1 MRAGTGRALT
11 FTLPPESGPNSAIL
25 LNILSYGRSRRSQG
39 KRPGPAGSPL
49 PQRPHSSRAGPGGGF
64 LAEGDESA
72 GLRSPRKRQLL
83 AADGVP
89 DAHSAPLSVRSD
101 PEWAAAATLCAG
113 ATRSLTLRTRRAV
126 AGCRWADLGWQG
138 PRKPGISSQLVAG
151 PDHLASQ
158 CQRNWLLE
166 VMRCRCQS
174 VTVLKLCS

>member
-49 PQRPHSSRAGPGGGF
+49 PQRPHSSRAAQEEGF
-64 LAEGDESA
+64 WPKEDESA

-89 DAHSAPLSVRSD
+89 EAHSAPLSVRSD

-113 ATRSLTLRTRRAV
+113 ATSSLTLRTRRAV
-126 AGCRWADLGWQG
+126 AGCRWADHGWQG

-158 CQRNWLLE
+158 
-166 VMRCRCQS
+166 
-174 VTVLKLCS
+174 